1 MTFERQ
7 PRTPLLI
14 GALLCSL
21 VSLTQAATSEQPTV
35 TLPAAAVRVPPVAVP
50 LPAKANKPAV
60 PVATVREEP
69 LVSPAPKT
77 PAAALVPTREG
88 AKGSEDLIKG
98 DEDLRKL
105 LLERIA
111 GSGEVVLRSSDVA
124 PPKAKRA
131 SANPRALTAADLA
144 AVQRQ
149 AQAPE
154 GHGHWDYAGVGGPE
168 HWGKLQPGY
177 ATCAKGQRQSPID
190 IRQGIQVALDPIEF
204 DYRPSAFRVLDTGH
218 TVQVMPARGS
228 SIVVSGRRYE
238 LLQFHFHRPSEERV
252 DGQAFDMVLHLV
264 HRDLDGRLAVVA
276 VLLTA
281 GVDQPQIQQV
291 WNNLPLERQVE
302 VLAAAPMDLSQL
314 LPDDLRYFTYMGSLT
329 TPPCTEGVLWMVL
342 KTPLQLSPEQ
352 IAIFAH
358 LYPMNARPTQPANG
372 RLIKEDR

>member
-7 PRTPLLI
+7 PRTTLLI

-21 VSLTQAATSEQPTV
+21 ATLTQATASEQPTL
-35 TLPAAAVRVPPVAVP
+35 TLPAPAVRVPPVATP
-50 LPAKANKPAV
+50 LPAKANKPGA
-60 PVATVREEP
+60 PVAKVREEP

-77 PAAALVPTREG
+77 TAGAPVPAREG
-88 AKGSEDLIKG
+88 AKGAEDLIKG

-124 PPKAKRA
+124 PPRAKRA
-131 SANPRALTAADLA
+131 GTNPRALTAADLA

-154 GHGHWDYAGVGGPE
+154 GHGHWDYAGAGGPE

-190 IRQGIQVALDPIEF
+190 IRESIQVALDPIEF

-302 VLAAAPMDLSQL
+302 VLAAAPMDLNQL
-314 LPDDLRYFTYMGSLT
+314 LPDDLRYVTYMGSLT

-342 KTPLQLSPEQ
+342 KTPMQLSAEQ

-358 LYPMNARPTQPANG
+358 LYPMNARPIQPANG